1 MYLRSGKLS
10 LIVQFHHCLSVVSC
24 RIKEISSLKRKC
36 FSIFVVYLLI
46 DAMAYFDQNSQELDL
61 DLFES
66 KLALQITAVFHPQFS
81 AIQKTPQ

>member
-1 MYLRSGKLS
+1 M
-10 LIVQFHHCLSVVSC
+10 QFQHCLSVVSC

-36 FSIFVVYLLI
+36 FSVFVVYLLI
-46 DAMAYFDQNSQELDL
+46 DAMAYFDQNSQDF